1 MSAEE
6 MKTQTWEKLNCK
18 KSALAAFIILLV
30 PLVIMFAGY
39 ILENVRPLGVDSV
52 ASMASTHLYRQW
64 ENESG
69 EKALWN
75 PNTFSGMPTY
85 HRISP
90 KIFHPDVLLSF
101 LGSISYLYFWYF
113 LLGGFGMYA
122 LLYSRKIPWYAA
134 VIVAVGFV
142 LLPHWQALI
151 SVGHY
156 SKLRAFMVMPWL
168 ILSFQF
174 LFEKKKWYT
183 VGLFSLMFSW
193 MVRTQHVQVVF
204 YGILILLFLY
214 LVPVIKLLI
223 HKNFRE
229 FGNLTL
235 KISVAVVLT
244 VIVSAQPF
252 LSLNEYTQHS
262 TRGGNPLQLGT
273 EQESASKA
281 RGVGLDYATRWSLS
295 PKEILNFFFPR
306 FFGGMSSETYQG
318 EQYPQLKGRTIP
330 GYWGDMPFT
339 QSYDSMGFLLFLF
352 ALIGV
357 IRFYKLGQVKSLALF
372 TVFTVL
378 LGFGHHF
385 ISFYKVFYY
394 TIPYFSKFRV
404 PVMIV
409 NMTFFTLLMLAGYGF
424 KAIFENSNHKK
435 DDYTELAIFGGG
447 LVFILL
453 LLLFR
458 NQYSYMAAGE
468 GARYPAGTAEILRG
482 IRKEFLTKDLLRAF
496 WVTVIAGGAIAAYH
510 FRKLAKLPALLVI
523 LAMIGLELGIIT
535 KTAHDQIPL
544 GNEKVMERRQFAET
558 EITRFLKAQPDEYR
572 GLVLGKGFQ
581 DNHYAYWYPMINGY
595 SAIKLQIIQDAVDHL
610 LFAGSDETGVNWT
623 VVNML
628 NGRYIIAPG
637 MIDAPFLEARVTD
650 RSRGDVLFENK
661 NALPKA
667 WFIREFKNVSRWE
680 ESVPIMNSPDFDPAV
695 TALIMGKEGNYTGE
709 GVIRLK
715 EKNPNTLIFDVEIDE
730 NQFAVISEMYYPD
743 GWTVLF
749 NNEKL
754 PVYQVNYLLRGVEI
768 PAGTG
773 ELIMQFSPKSY
784 HWGVFLSWVG
794 CVIVW
799 ILIGAGL
806 WLEWKKSKADTE
818 IHA

>member
-1 MSAEE
+1 MSVKEN
-6 MKTQTWEKLNCK
+6 KTGVWENLNCK
-18 KSALAAFIILLV
+18 QSAVAALIILMV
-30 PLVIMFAGY
+30 PLVMMFAGY

-52 ASMASTHLYRQW
+52 ASMASTHLYRLW
-64 ENESG
+64 EKESG
-69 EKALWN
+69 DKALWN

-90 KIFHPDVLLSF
+90 KILHPDILLSF
-101 LGSISYLYFWYF
+101 LGRMSYLYFWYF

-122 LLYSRKIPWYAA
+122 LLYSRKIPWYAS
-134 VIVAVGFV
+134 VIVAVGFI

-168 ILSFQF
+168 ILSFQV
-174 LFEKKKWYT
+174 LFEKRKWSG
-183 VGLFSLMFSW
+183 VGFFALIFSW

-214 LVPVIKLLI
+214 LVPVVKLLI
-223 HKNFRE
+223 HKRFAD
-229 FGNLTL
+229 FGNLAL
-235 KISVAVVLT
+235 KVSVAVILT
-244 VIVSAQPF
+244 ILISAQPF
-252 LSLNEYTQHS
+252 LSLEEYTHHS
-262 TRGGNPLQLGT
+262 TRGGNPLQLGA
-273 EQESASKA
+273 EHESASKA
-281 RGVGLDYATRWSLS
+281 RGVSLDYATRWSLA
-295 PKEILNFFFPR
+295 PKEVLNFFFPR
-306 FFGGMSSETYQG
+306 FFGGMSSEVYQG
-318 EQYPQLKGRTIP
+318 DQYPQVKGRTVP

-352 ALIGV
+352 ALIAV
-357 IRFYKLGQVKSLALF
+357 IRSYKLGQVKSLAIF
-372 TVFTVL
+372 TLFTVL

-385 ISFYKVFYY
+385 ISFYKLFYY

-409 NMTFFTLLMLAGYGF
+409 NMSFFALLMLAGYGLGAF
-424 KAIFENSNHKK
+424 FEENSRKK
-435 DDYTELAIFGGG
+435 GDYTELAVFGGG
-447 LVFILL
+447 LIFILL
-453 LLLFR
+453 LLVFR

-468 GARYPAGTAEILRG
+468 AARYQAGTVEILRG
-482 IRKEFLTKDLLRAF
+482 IRKEFLTKDLFRAF
-496 WVTVIAGGAIAAYH
+496 WVTAITGGALTAYH

-523 LAMIGLELGIIT
+523 LAMIGLELGVIT

-558 EITRFLKAQPDEYR
+558 DLTRFLKSQPDGYR
-572 GLVLGKGFQ
+572 GLVLGRGFQ

-610 LFAGSDETGVNWT
+610 LFTGSDETGVNWN

-637 MIDAPFLEARVTD
+637 MIDAAFLQPRVTD
-650 RSRGDVLFENK
+650 KSRGEILYENE

-667 WFIREFKNVSRWE
+667 WFIPELRNVQQWE
-680 ESVPIMNSPDFDPAV
+680 DAVQIMNSSEFDPAV
-695 TALIMGKEGNYTGE
+695 TALSVGKEGSFSGD
-709 GVIRLK
+709 GIIRLK
-715 EKNPNTLIFDVEIDE
+715 EKNPNTLIFDVDIDE
-730 NQFAVISEMYYPD
+730 DQFAVISEMFYGD

-754 PVYQVNYLLRGVEI
+754 PLIQVNYLLRGVEI

-773 ELIMQFSPKSY
+773 ELIMSFAPSSY
-784 HWGVFLSWVG
+784 HWGVFLSWIGSVF
-794 CVIVW
+794 IL
-799 ILIGAGL
+799 ILIGGGL
-806 WLEWKKSKADTE
+806 WLERKKLKG
-818 IHA
+818 